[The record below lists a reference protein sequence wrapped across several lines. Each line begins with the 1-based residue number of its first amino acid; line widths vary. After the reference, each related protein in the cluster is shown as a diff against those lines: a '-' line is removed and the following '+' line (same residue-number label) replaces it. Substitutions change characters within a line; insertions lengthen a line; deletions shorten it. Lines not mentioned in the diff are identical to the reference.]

1 MDMVAGGAERC
12 QNGCFHSRGVRIG
25 PPPDLPLLLLHNR
38 IVYVDMPLVPA
49 VTELIIAE
57 LLYPN
62 YESAFELITIN
73 LSGSTIKEQP
83 VNLFLLRH
91 AERGRRMCWGKVDA
105 FCGSRHLVDMIVVIW
120 RPEKYLRLP
129 LILRRSTFL
138 SWWDTSWRSRRITI
152 HSLWYPTIF
161 ARLLIM
167 STQVFLASNASNV
180 RFVPVGINKCGDEVM
195 SDDGLDR
202 RHEFCELAMKTCLWE
217 TDINR
222 SWYSFGGLIAN

>member
-91 AERGRRMCWGKVDA
+91 AERGRRMC
-105 FCGSRHLVDMIVVIW
+105 
-120 RPEKYLRLP
+120 
-129 LILRRSTFL
+129 
-138 SWWDTSWRSRRITI
+138 
-152 HSLWYPTIF
+152 
-161 ARLLIM
+161 
-167 STQVFLASNASNV
+167 
-180 RFVPVGINKCGDEVM
+180 
-195 SDDGLDR
+195 
-202 RHEFCELAMKTCLWE
+202 
-217 TDINR
+217 
-222 SWYSFGGLIAN
+222 